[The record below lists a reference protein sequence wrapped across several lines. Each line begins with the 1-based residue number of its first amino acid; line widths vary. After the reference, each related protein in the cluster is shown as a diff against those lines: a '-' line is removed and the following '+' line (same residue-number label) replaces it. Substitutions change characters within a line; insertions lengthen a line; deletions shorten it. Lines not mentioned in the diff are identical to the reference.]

1 MHVDLR
7 TSSDEI
13 ILCDFEF
20 VQGSVLQ
27 APGGVTDTA
36 LAPAQVGS
44 FVNYSP
50 APRDVVASV
59 NTWTTWEEAD
69 PVQPASTARL
79 LSWHRLVPDVK
90 SIPALDAKGR
100 ARMRN
105 AAIERLQKM
114 IRGSDAR

>member
-1 MHVDLR
+1 LR
-7 TSSDEI
+7 TSNDEI
-13 ILCDFEF
+13 IFCDYEF

-27 APGGVTDTA
+27 VPGGVTDTA
-36 LAPAQVGS
+36 LTPAQIGS

-50 APRDVVASV
+50 APREAVANV

-79 LSWHRLVPDVK
+79 LSWHRLVADVK
-90 SIPALDAKGR
+90 SIPALDPKRR
-100 ARMRN
+100 ARMRT

-114 IRGSDAR
+114 ISGGDAR